1 MTLGD
6 ARALAEALL
15 ARHGLGGWSFAFD
28 RARRR
33 LGSCHPTQRRITLSA
48 PLTLLNGED
57 VVRDTI
63 LHEIAHALTPGDG
76 HGAAWRTACRRVGAK
91 PERCA
96 GDGEVA
102 LPPAPYALVCDRCGA
117 RYGRY
122 RRTRGRYA
130 CGRCRA
136 AAGVEAPLR
145 WARGDAVTRR

>member
-6 ARALAEALL
+6 ARALAEALM
-15 ARHGLGGWSFAFD
+15 ARHGLSGWSFGFD

-33 LGSCHPTQRRITLSA
+33 LGSCQPGRRRITLSA
-48 PLTLLNGED
+48 VLTRLNDAPVIE
-57 VVRDTI
+57 DTI

-76 HGAAWRTACRRVGAK
+76 HGAAWRAACLRLGAK

-96 GDGEVA
+96 ADGEVA

-117 RYGRY
+117 RYPRF
-122 RRTRGRYA
+122 RRSRGRYA

-136 AAGVEAPLR
+136 SAGVEAPLR
-145 WARGDAVTRR
+145 WVRADT